1 MASVRMTGILREEI
15 MRNAMNAFDKANPEI
30 KYRPKHINEIID
42 NFTSLPMQQFWKQ
55 TYVKATKL
63 YSDQKIKNWSGEDNI
78 VVGEISE
85 FKCLLEKPVA
95 EGNDKWI
102 SFTVSE
108 CPKFLGYHP
117 SKNLGEN
124 SYYNRLKIH
133 LTKADDLYHKVYADY
148 KDVAEKI
155 NNRNEARRK
164 YQNGIRELT
173 NKCTTVHRMLD
184 VEPSMET
191 FVPPEK
197 IQAMHIKMTRAKVAE
212 HIEENIEFDSSLT
225 KQVAL
230 TSKLM
235 GA

>member
-1 MASVRMTGILREEI
+1 MASVRMTGILRNEI
-15 MRNAMNAFDKANPEI
+15 LSNALNAFDKANPEI
-30 KYRPKHINEIID
+30 EYKPKHVNEIID
-42 NFTSLPMQQFWKQ
+42 LYTSSKLQTFWKE
-55 TYVKATKL
+55 THAKASEL
-63 YSDQKIKNWSGEDNI
+63 GA
-78 VVGEISE
+78 EISKPVDE
-85 FKCLLEKPVA
+85 GDNVVVSEITKFKCNLQSPIEHA
-95 EGNDKWI
+95 DKWI
-102 SFTVSE
+102 SFTVKD
-108 CPKFLGYHP
+108 CPKFYGYHP
-117 SKNLGEN
+117 SKNLGRD
-124 SYYNRLKIH
+124 SYYTALQIY
-133 LTKADDLYHKVYADY
+133 LSETDDLYKKVYADY
-148 KDVAEKI
+148 KNVLDKI
-155 NNRNEARRK
+155 NHRNETRRK

>member
-1 MASVRMTGILREEI
+1 MCIRDRMYANWITTKK
-15 MRNAMNAFDKANPEI
+15 FKKDKNIENV
-30 KYRPKHINEIID
+30 NEIID
-42 NFTSLPMQQFWKQ
+42 NFTSLPIQQFWKQ
-55 TYVKATKL
+55 TYAKAYTVLNEL
-63 YSDQKIKNWSGEDNI
+63 YSGRKDNWDDGDNI
-78 VVGEISE
+78 VVGEITE
-85 FKCLLEKPVA
+85 FKCLLEKPVS

-108 CPKFLGYHP
+108 CPKFVGYHP

-124 SYYNRLKIH
+124 SYYNRLKIY
-133 LTKADDLYHKVYADY
+133 LTKEDDIYHKVYADY

>member
-1 MASVRMTGILREEI
+1 MACVRMTGKLRDEI
-15 MRNAMNAFDKANPEI
+15 ISNALNAFDKANPVIEY
-30 KYRPKHINEIID
+30 KPKHVNEIID
-42 NFTSLPMQQFWKQ
+42 FFTSSKLQ
-55 TYVKATKL
+55 TIWRETHAKVSKL
-63 YSDQKIKNWSGEDNI
+63 YSDKTGNWDDEDNI
-78 VVGEISE
+78 IIGEITE
-85 FKCLLEKPVA
+85 FKCFLEKPVA
-95 EGNDKWI
+95 EENDKWI

-117 SKNLGEN
+117 SNNLGGGL
-124 SYYNRLKIH
+124 YGNRTKIY

-155 NNRNEARRK
+155 NNRNETKRK
-164 YQNGIRELT
+164 YKNGIRELT